1 MWNEV
6 VCSMFLRSLKTCSIP
21 LSGTPSSKSCSWMCA
36 GISEFR
42 VYILLFSLIVVIDQ
56 RGAYRRKSE
65 LEGELKLRGVWR
77 ISLSKGATDGL
88 LMGQRF

>member
-1 MWNEV
+1 MIPITEY
-6 VCSMFLRSLKTCSIP
+6 SLC
-21 LSGTPSSKSCSWMCA
+21 
-36 GISEFR
+36 
-42 VYILLFSLIVVIDQ
+42 ILLFLLIVVIDQ
-56 RGAYRRKSE
+56 RGAYRWKSE